1 MFIAN
6 SDLFYCL
13 DINVV
18 MMLITLVKIQEI
30 LKHTGNGV
38 N

>member
-1 MFIAN
+1 MLIAN

-13 DINVV
+13 DINVI

-30 LKHTGNGV
+30 IQHIWKWFK
-38 N
+38 